1 MGRIYWLLRMK
12 LVHLVLNGL
21 KGSNCDGMGKQ
32 IRGGN
37 EGMFELKIFELRR
50 FGTLGPLGQKL
61 KW

>member
-1 MGRIYWLLRMK
+1 MGGIYWFLRMK

-37 EGMFELKIFELRR
+37 EGIFEFLSLED
-50 FGTLGPLGQKL
+50 LGLEVPWGKN
-61 KW
+61 